1 MKRIFAII
9 LALSLLFALSA
20 CGKKPVDTPVADNPT
35 QPSADKPAE
44 PSEQPSEEPSQEPS
58 EEPSEEPSQE
68 VQLLYQ
74 NPLNG
79 QAIAEPYTSRPV
91 AIVIN
96 NIEPALPQYG
106 IGQADFIY
114 ELVTE
119 GGITRCL
126 AIFSDVSNVGTIGP
140 IRSTRTFFNNAAVS
154 FNAPLV
160 HCGGSVRGI
169 VGYHDL
175 TGSKISPWEHI
186 DEQYNGKYFYRDQQR
201 LSDGYATE
209 HCLFITGEKLAAAM
223 AAKEYATEEAWD
235 LGLQFR
241 EDALTGGSAAN
252 NVTVSFLG
260 GKKTGFQYDSATKL
274 YKASQYGSA
283 LIDGINGD
291 QLAFKNILVL
301 TTAQSHKSEGRYV
314 RSYYDMV
321 GQGEGYL
328 MCDGQMITLR
338 WERESLEEPFRFTD
352 ANGNPITLG
361 VGKTYMAIVST
372 KATAPKCE

>member
-1 MKRIFAII
+1 MRKFLP
-9 LALSLLFALSA
+9 LALICMLL
-20 CGKKPVDTPVADNPT
+20 CGCGSQESPET
-35 QPSADKPAE
+35 QPPATTGAATEATIPTESTTAPTE
-44 PSEQPSEEPSQEPS
+44 P
-58 EEPSEEPSQE
+58 E
-68 VQLLYQ
+68 VIIYRH
-74 NPLNG
+74 PLTG
-79 QAIAEPYTSRPV
+79 EILDAPYTKRPV
-91 AIVIN
+91 AVSTGN
-96 NIEPALPQYG
+96 TRAAMPQMG
-106 IGQADFIY
+106 ISYADLLL
-114 ELVTE
+114 EMEEE
-119 GGITRCL
+119 GGVTRFM
-126 AIFSDVSNVGTIGP
+126 AVYTQYEQASAIGP